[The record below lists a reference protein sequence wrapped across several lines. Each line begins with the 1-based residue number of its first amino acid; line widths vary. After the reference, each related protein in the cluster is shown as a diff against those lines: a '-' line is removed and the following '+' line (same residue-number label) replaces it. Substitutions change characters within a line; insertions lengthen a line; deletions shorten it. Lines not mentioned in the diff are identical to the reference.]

1 MNEIFFNLI
10 QSINQYVNSGENKVL
25 IYEEIIPSLNEYD
38 EELVIE
44 LAQEDSYFKKAY
56 KNFLK
61 ENIEDDDIDL

>member
-10 QSINQYVNSGENKVL
+10 QAINQYVNSGENKVL

-38 EELVIE
+38 EELIIE
-44 LAQEDSYFKKAY
+44 LTQEDSYFKKAY

-61 ENIEDDDIDL
+61 ENIEDYDIDL